1 MGDLKHYA
9 IRGGVEGHER
19 LKVLS
24 RVMHPSTCEA
34 LDQIGITDGMVC
46 LDMGCGS
53 GDVTFELARRV
64 GANGKAVGADID
76 NTKLDLARE
85 EAAQLDLSNVEFRT
99 MDIRH
104 QADANEFDFV
114 HARFLLT
121 HLSDPIA
128 AVEMFHHQLK
138 PGGWCLL
145 QDIDFTG
152 LFVYPECFSFRRY
165 HELYC
170 HVVRHRGGD
179 PDIGPRL
186 PLLLKGRGFTD
197 IHVSVVQPVACEG
210 EVKLINALTM
220 ENIAD
225 AVLEDKLASREEIDS
240 IVRDLYDYAANPATI
255 AGTPRIVQSWGRK
268 ES

>member
-1 MGDLKHYA
+1 MTDLKHYA

-24 RVMHPSTCEA
+24 RVMHGSTCA
-34 LDQIGITDGMVC
+34 VLDHVGIAEGMVC
-46 LDMGCGS
+46 LDIGCGS

-64 GANGKAVGADID
+64 GPKGKAIGADID
-76 NTKLDLARE
+76 NTKLDLARK
-85 EAAQLDLSNVEFRT
+85 EAEHLDLSNVEFRM
-99 MDIRH
+99 MDIREEP
-104 QADANEFDFV
+104 DANEFDFV

-121 HLSDPIA
+121 HLSDPID
-128 AVEMFHHQLK
+128 AVETFHHQLK

-152 LFVYPECFSFRRY
+152 LFVYPESFSFRRY

-186 PLLLKGRGFTD
+186 PLLLRGRGFSD
-197 IHVSVVQPVACEG
+197 IGVNVVQPVACEG
-210 EVKLINALTM
+210 EVKLMNAMTM
-220 ENIAD
+220 ENISD

-240 IVRDLYDYAANPATI
+240 IVRDLYDYAANPATL
-255 AGTPRIVQSWGRK
+255 AGMPRIVQSWGK
-268 ES
+268 K

>member
-1 MGDLKHYA
+1 MGDLTHYA

-19 LKVLS
+19 LKLVS
-24 RVMHPSTCEA
+24 RVMHSSTCAA
-34 LDQIGITDGMVC
+34 LDQIRIDAGMQC

-64 GANGKAVGADID
+64 GPGGKVVGADID
-76 NTKLDLARE
+76 NTKLDLARTE
-85 EAAQLDLSNVEFRT
+85 CEQLDLSNVEFRT
-99 MDIRH
+99 MDIRE
-104 QADANEFDFV
+104 QPEADEFDFV

-121 HLSDPIA
+121 HLSDPID
-128 AVEMFHHQLK
+128 AVEAFHHQLK

-152 LFVYPECFSFRRY
+152 LFVYPESFSFRRY

-186 PLLLKGRGFTD
+186 PLLLKGRGFT
-197 IHVSVVQPVACEG
+197 HVGVNVVQPVACEG

-255 AGTPRIVQSWGRK
+255 AGTPRIVQSWGQK

>member
-9 IRGGVEGHER
+9 LRGGVEGHQR

-24 RVMHPSTCEA
+24 RVMHESTCA
-34 LDQIGITDGMVC
+34 LLDRIGIAEGMVC
-46 LDMGCGS
+46 LDIGCGS

-64 GANGKAVGADID
+64 GTNGKAVGADID

-85 EAAQLDLSNVEFRT
+85 EAEQLDLSNLEFRT
-99 MDIRH
+99 MDIRETPE
-104 QADANEFDFV
+104 ANEFDFV

-121 HLSDPIA
+121 HLSDPID
-128 AVEMFHHQLK
+128 AVEAFHHQLK

-152 LFVYPECFSFRRY
+152 LFVYPESFSFRRY

-170 HVVRHRGGD
+170 HVVRKRGGD

-186 PLLLKGRGFTD
+186 PLLLRGRGFTD
-197 IHVSVVQPVACEG
+197 IGVSVVQPVACEG
-210 EVKLINALTM
+210 EVKLVNALTM

-225 AVLEDKLASREEIDS
+225 AVLEDKLASRDEIDS
-240 IVRDLYDYAANPATI
+240 IIRDLYDYAANPATI
-255 AGTPRIVQSWGRK
+255 AGTARIVQSWGRK

>member
-1 MGDLKHYA
+1 MGDLAHYA
-9 IRGGVEGHER
+9 IRGGVEGHQR
-19 LKVLS
+19 LKVVS
-24 RVMHPSTCEA
+24 RAMHPSTCAA
-34 LDQIGITDGMVC
+34 LDKIGITDGMAC
-46 LDMGCGS
+46 LDIGCGS

-64 GANGKAVGADID
+64 GPKGKAVGADID
-76 NTKLDLARE
+76 DTNLDLARK
-85 EAAQLDLSNVEFRT
+85 EAEQLDLSNVEFCLR
-99 MDIRH
+99 DIRDH
-104 QADANEFDFV
+104 SHPNEFDFV

-121 HLSDPIA
+121 HLSDPID
-128 AVEMFHHQLK
+128 AVEAFHHQLK

-186 PLLLKGRGFTD
+186 PLLLRGRGFTN
-197 IHVSVVQPVACEG
+197 IGVSVVQPMACEG
-210 EVKLINALTM
+210 EVKLVNALTM

-240 IVRDLYDYAANPATI
+240 IVRELYDYAANPATI
-255 AGTPRIVQSWGRK
+255 AGTARIVQSWGQK
-268 ES
+268 AS

>member
-9 IRGGVEGHER
+9 IRGGVEGHQR

-24 RVMHPSTCEA
+24 RIMHPSTCA
-34 LDQIGITDGMVC
+34 IFDQVGIADGMVC
-46 LDMGCGS
+46 LDIGCGS

-64 GANGKAVGADID
+64 GPKGRAVGADID
-76 NTKLDLARE
+76 NTKLDLARKE
-85 EAAQLDLSNVEFRT
+85 SEQLDLSNVEFRV
-99 MDIRH
+99 MDIRE
-104 QADANEFDFV
+104 QPEASEFDFV

-121 HLSDPIA
+121 HLSDPID

-145 QDIDFTG
+145 QDIDYTG
-152 LFVYPECFSFRRY
+152 LFVYPESFSFRRF

-170 HVVRHRGGD
+170 HVVRKRGGD

-197 IHVSVVQPVACEG
+197 VGVAVVQPVACEG
-210 EVKLINALTM
+210 EVKTVNALTM

-240 IVRDLYDYAANPATI
+240 IVRDLYDYAANPMTV

-268 ES
+268 AS